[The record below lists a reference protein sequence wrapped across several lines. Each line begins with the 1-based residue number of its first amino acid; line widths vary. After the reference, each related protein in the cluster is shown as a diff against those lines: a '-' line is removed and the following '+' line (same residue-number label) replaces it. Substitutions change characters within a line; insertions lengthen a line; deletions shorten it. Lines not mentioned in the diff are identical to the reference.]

1 MKSLHALLTKPRLFA
16 GVGMLLF
23 GLLPAGAEESINGVT
38 AVSAR
43 VTKDYIRS
51 RLPDGSFLP
60 EGYAFGD
67 GGNWAG
73 EIKDKT
79 FDNLKFIDVARV
91 IAAPLASQNYLP
103 ARDPEKT
110 KLLIMVYWGTTAV
123 PMPYDEDPLYINYK
137 QALDEYN
144 ILMGSGQVDAAYSVL
159 SSGLT
164 QLSLANQIRDQID
177 FKNAGMLG
185 YDSGSSGLIGT
196 DSGAHLGATAFG
208 LERNDQ
214 VAEIEEN
221 RYFVVLMAYDFQL
234 MWKQKKHKLL
244 WETRFSISERK
255 NAFDKALPFM
265 ARYAS
270 QYFGRATDGILRTQ
284 VQNGRV
290 DIGDVKSLGTVDE
303 PKW

>member
-1 MKSLHALLTKPRLFA
+1 MKHRLFA

-23 GLLPAGAEESINGVT
+23 SLLPAGAEDSVNGVT

-43 VTKDYIRS
+43 ATKDYVRT
-51 RLPDGSFLP
+51 RLPDGSFQP

-67 GGNWAG
+67 GGNWGG

-79 FDNLKFIDVARV
+79 IDSLKFIDVARV
-91 IAAPLASQNYLP
+91 IAAPLASQKYLP

-123 PMPYDEDPLYINYK
+123 PMPYDEDPLYLNYK
-137 QALDEYN
+137 QALEEYKL
-144 ILMGSGQVDAAYSVL
+144 LMDSGLGNEAMAVL

-164 QLSLANQIRDQID
+164 QLSIANQIRDRIN

-185 YDSGSSGLIGT
+185 YDSDSTGLIGT
-196 DSGAHLGATAFG
+196 DYGAHLGATAFG
-208 LERNDQ
+208 LEKNDQ
-214 VAEIEEN
+214 VAEIEGN

-234 MWKQKKHKLL
+234 MWKQKTHKLL
-244 WETRFSISERK
+244 WETRFSIDERR

-270 QYFGRATDGILRTQ
+270 QYFGRATHGILRTQ
-284 VQNGRV
+284 VQDGRV
-290 DIGDVKSLGTVDE
+290 DIGEVKSLGEVDA
-303 PKW
+303 PKK